1 MRGLTSTGEK
11 GQQYY
16 AIRNSSD
23 PAGDVNTVSHTTKGP
38 SLPNEGQ
45 FLPNSGGVNNAL
57 LGEAVSLMNPY
68 ISLNYIIY
76 TGKFI

>member
-1 MRGLTSTGEK
+1 
-11 GQQYY
+11 
-16 AIRNSSD
+16 
-23 PAGDVNTVSHTTKGP
+23 
-38 SLPNEGQ
+38 
-45 FLPNSGGVNNAL
+45 LPNSGGVNNAL